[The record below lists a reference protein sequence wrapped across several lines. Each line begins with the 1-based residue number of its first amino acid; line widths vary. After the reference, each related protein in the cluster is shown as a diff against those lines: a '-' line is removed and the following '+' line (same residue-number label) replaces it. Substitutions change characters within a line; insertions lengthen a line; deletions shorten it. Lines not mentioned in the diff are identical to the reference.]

1 MHRSLAS
8 PLLAAAS
15 GAVAASLG
23 SSRATSFTEGSGR
36 VGVFLDDESAAK
48 LHQRFPQFKGS
59 RFVLL
64 EGKDRR
70 GTGVYEPLY
79 GVVTNCTVTG
89 SLSSSKV
96 DAVSEKEP
104 PPSELVSLSPL

>member
-36 VGVFLDDESAAK
+36 VGVILDDESAAK
-48 LHQRFPQFKGS
+48 LHQRFPQRS
-59 RFVLL
+59 RAEVRQALGL
-64 EGKDRR
+64 
-70 GTGVYEPLY
+70 
-79 GVVTNCTVTG
+79 
-89 SLSSSKV
+89 
-96 DAVSEKEP
+96 
-104 PPSELVSLSPL
+104 PPSWSKN